1 MAKGQQPTPE
11 LRLSTSCYD
20 ANGMH
25 INQAIDF
32 LCDHLINFKKYK
44 EVDIQGSNFL
54 IEDKDFKLPM
64 FDQNSPSKARE
75 LVKKALKEV
84 AKTPAGRLAIWT
96 NIHHLTYDPE
106 TKTYRSVSKDMDE
119 NEKTVDM
126 IGDNKVETII
136 IEEGAESIANE
147 AFRLCP
153 NLKKLYL
160 PKTIKYIGDRIFKR
174 DYSEVQIYYDGS
186 TEEFMKI
193 DFEREVYIPSKYD
206 RYPYYSDYGASSEY
220 QRFYR

>member
-1 MAKGQQPTPE
+1 MQI
-11 LRLSTSCYD
+11 LNSNTSK
-20 ANGMH
+20 
-25 INQAIDF
+25 ITI
-32 LCDHLINFKKYK
+32 K
-44 EVDIQGSNFL
+44 
-54 IEDKDFKLPM
+54 
-64 FDQNSPSKARE
+64 
-75 LVKKALKEV
+75 
-84 AKTPAGRLAIWT
+84 
-96 NIHHLTYDPE
+96 
-106 TKTYRSVSKDMDE
+106 MDE

-220 QRFYR
+220 QRFYRRYDDVLMWCEVICKKDKKKLTFGEKSNY